1 MSLLT
6 VMYLLR
12 AFCFLNSFFRLA
24 EKGENLLAG
33 LSYMFITV
41 PALDLAHVLLVK
53 KLAKANTL
61 RTKMIVYASTF
72 IGEHL

>member
-1 MSLLT
+1 MISL
-6 VMYLLR
+6 
-12 AFCFLNSFFRLA
+12 FRLA
-24 EKGENLLAG
+24 EKGEDLLAG
-33 LSYMFITV
+33 LSYLFITI

-61 RTKMIVYASTF
+61 STKMIVYASTF